1 MRLHVISVYRN
12 LTSCKPIFSLSF
24 KWIIKLP
31 KFQSLHCLG
40 SCSRNISSCCS
51 GSKVERSI
59 LKLIG
64 TSQHP
69 LSSKS
74 FKCQCLFWFYWLVH
88 AISHECMFLS
98 FQIRSFALT
107 SKKPC
112 GFFQCMVSDKNI
124 SHFILVKLTS

>member
-51 GSKVERSI
+51 DSKVERSI

-88 AISHECMFLS
+88 AISHEIPECMFLS

-107 SKKPC
+107 SKNLVA
-112 GFFQCMVSDKNI
+112 FSNAWFLTRI
-124 SHFILVKLTS
+124 SVILFL